1 MLSLFITIILL
12 VMITKY
18 SDLRMWDY
26 GGTMK
31 VRDRYT
37 VRRKI
42 ENDDEK

>member
-1 MLSLFITIILL
+1 
-12 VMITKY
+12 MITKY
-18 SDLRMWDY
+18 SDLRVWDY

-42 ENDDEK
+42 ENDAVLQQIYREK